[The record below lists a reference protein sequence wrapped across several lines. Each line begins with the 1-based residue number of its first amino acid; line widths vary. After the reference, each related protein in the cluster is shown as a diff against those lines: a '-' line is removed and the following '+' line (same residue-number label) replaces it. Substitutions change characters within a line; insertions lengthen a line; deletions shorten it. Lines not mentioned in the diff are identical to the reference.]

1 MANELKL
8 SFFVSIYVE
17 VYVGLYGY
25 DYLTAGRKVMEIFNG
40 RGWTMI
46 INDDLVSRVLI
57 IMSVVIGILTGCVS
71 LVLAK
76 LHPGLIIE
84 FGSLGQIIAFL
95 LPLFIGTSMS
105 LIVMSV
111 VSSAVDT
118 VIVAF
123 CEAPMEFERNHP
135 GLHRQMTTAWSQ
147 IYPEEFGP

>member
-1 MANELKL
+1 
-8 SFFVSIYVE
+8 
-17 VYVGLYGY
+17 
-25 DYLTAGRKVMEIFNG
+25 MEIFNG

-57 IMSVVIGILTGCVS
+57 IMSFVIGILTGCVS